1 MPLTLADGESTGK
14 EDLWTITVSALGEL
28 PTLFVVAVAVHIPYL
43 GRKNTWG
50 ISYGLGFLALL
61 LVYFEVSFTFFI
73 AVSKLALDMAFTLSY
88 EYTGEIYP
96 TRHRAKGLGMAGAYS
111 RIGGI
116 LMPWVG
122 IYISKIGKYL
132 PYLIFGITSLIA
144 SIITFILPFE
154 TRNQ

>member
-1 MPLTLADGESTGK
+1 
-14 EDLWTITVSALGEL
+14 
-28 PTLFVVAVAVHIPYL
+28 
-43 GRKNTWG
+43 
-50 ISYGLGFLALL
+50 
-61 LVYFEVSFTFFI
+61 
-73 AVSKLALDMAFTLSY
+73 MAFTISY

-132 PYLIFGITSLIA
+132 PYLIFGISSGLGKYLI
-144 SIITFILPFE
+144 IILIIYL
-154 TRNQ
+154 